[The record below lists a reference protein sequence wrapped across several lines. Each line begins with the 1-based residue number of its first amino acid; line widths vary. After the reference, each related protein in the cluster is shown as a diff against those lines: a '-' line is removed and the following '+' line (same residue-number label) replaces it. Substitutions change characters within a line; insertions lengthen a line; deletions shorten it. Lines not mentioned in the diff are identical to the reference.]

1 MAKPG
6 QDVQA
11 PRSASHGAVQLNSH
25 PYKNPDG
32 NLGKPKFI
40 RIFLAKAEYCAIPLS
55 LADRAYGGRL
65 RMKGH
70 DPSASAFQI
79 QPQTRARKDGEF
91 PYFDR
96 P

>member
-1 MAKPG
+1 M
-6 QDVQA
+6 
-11 PRSASHGAVQLNSH
+11 
-25 PYKNPDG
+25 G

-55 LADRAYGGRL
+55 LADRADGGRL

-79 QPQTRARKDGEF
+79 QPQARVPEGGEF
-91 PYFDR
+91 PYVYR